1 MESRTGREW
10 SGERNGKRE
19 DELFFKA
26 RNLVT
31 GKNLDPMQ
39 KWFKGPLASPPHR
52 REVVLT
58 KHPKL

>member
-1 MESRTGREW
+1 MEEGQGG
-10 SGERNGKRE
+10 SGERNEKRE

-31 GKNLDPMQ
+31 GKNLYPIQ